1 MAGLVFTIEAQ
12 DKFSPTFQKAQNEIQ
27 KTGNITNKTDTETKK
42 LSLTMQDLQG
52 GVSGIIG
59 KFGSLAA
66 GIGIAVAAISAM
78 ARGIAECVQEFAKAE
93 VVQVRFEQTLRSLGL
108 SIYSQQFND
117 LASAMQ
123 NLTGVSDEVV
133 KDAIQVGLQMGISA
147 SDMERTIKVAA
158 DLAATF
164 GIDLK
169 TAIEMLAKAQQ
180 GQTMQLGR
188 LLPNLKETIES
199 SKSYAEI
206 LGTIETRV
214 KGAAEAQGNTLIGSM
229 NKLKQAFGDLK
240 ETIGGAFAP
249 VLANLYNWLT
259 KIVQKM
265 NESAKTSLGVSGY
278 EIDKQI
284 NDLKAQK
291 LAIQMTTSPVTE
303 QEKKAIEKQIEAID
317 TQIAI
322 LKQQK
327 VANEMQIKLLQE
339 AEKKAQE
346 EQEKIKQEQE
356 KTKTTGAVEQVKELT
371 TFINT
376 GFTNVFKNFLSD
388 LEFDFDQF
396 AQATEEVIIK
406 YKTRGK
412 KESTVEEVEAEAT
425 GAYEVSESF
434 NYLALTSQALGV
446 NLQAGVQG
454 FLLSILQQTQAY
466 RMLGQI
472 FTPLITMLD
481 VALVPLMQMLLPPL
495 MAIFNA
501 MKPIF
506 EILIVPLLTLG
517 AIISNLIAG
526 LTGFATL
533 IMYIVTFQWGKI
545 KNIKWT
551 GTSLEQLGVSIENA
565 WAGLE
570 GINTT
575 ALTTTTGAGASYT
588 AAPTYHINVYV
599 ETAALVGDSGLDEF
613 AMLIKQKIDM
623 IVARGA

>member
-52 GVSGIIG
+52 GVSGVIS
-59 KFGSLAA
+59 KFSSLAA

-108 SIYSQQFND
+108 SIYTEQFNN

-123 NLTGVSDEVV
+123 SLTGISDEVI
-133 KDAIQVGLQMGISA
+133 KDAIQVGLQMGISTQ
-147 SDMERTIKVAA
+147 DMERTIRVAA

-164 GIDLK
+164 GIDLRS
-169 TAIEMLAKAQQ
+169 AVEMLAKAQE
-180 GQTMQLGR
+180 GQTTQISR

-206 LGTIETRV
+206 LGAIESRV
-214 KGAAEAQGNTLIGSM
+214 KGAAEAQGSTLIGSM

-240 ETIGGAFAP
+240 ETIGEAFAP
-249 VLANLYNWLT
+249 ALENLYNWIT

-265 NESAKTSLGVSGY
+265 NESAKVSLGVGGY

-284 NDLKAQK
+284 NELKAQK
-291 LAIQMTTSPVTE
+291 LGIQMTTNTLTE
-303 QEKKAIEKQIEAID
+303 EEKKAIEKQIEAID
-317 TQIAI
+317 NQIAI

-327 VANEMQIKLLQE
+327 VANELQIKLLQE

-346 EQEKIKQEQE
+346 EQAKLKQEKEKVKESGAIKQ
-356 KTKTTGAVEQVKELT
+356 VEELT
-371 TFINT
+371 TFVNT
-376 GFTNVFKNFLSD
+376 GFTSIFTNFLTQ
-388 LEFDFDQF
+388 LEFNFDQF
-396 AQATEEVIIK
+396 AQATEETIVK

-412 KESTVEEVEAEAT
+412 KESTVEEVEAEVT
-425 GAYEVSESF
+425 GTYEVAESF
-434 NYLALTSQALGV
+434 NYLATASQALGV
-446 NLQAGVQG
+446 NLEAGFEG
-454 FLLSILQQTQAY
+454 FLISLLQQTQAFQ
-466 RMLGQI
+466 MLSQI
-472 FTPLITMLD
+472 FSPLIAMLD
-481 VALVPLMQMLLPPL
+481 AMLVPLLQMLLPPL

-506 EILIVPLLTLG
+506 DILIVPLLTFG

-551 GTSLEQLGVSIENA
+551 GTSIEQLGASIEGA
-565 WAGLE
+565 WAGIE
-570 GINTT
+570 NVSTT
-575 ALTTTTGAGASYT
+575 SLSTTGAGASYT

-599 ETAALVGDSGLDEF
+599 ETAALVGDNGLDEF